1 MGHHVSGLSVYWLFL
16 SMEIRLEFE
25 EKESYLCGKSIFMFD
40 LMNKLGD
47 LKNKMEE
54 AKSRL
59 DQVSVTGSSGD
70 NEVVVRMSGNRKVL
84 EIDIADH
91 LLFPEKKEEVQELL
105 EVAMNRAIQEAERV
119 NEAEMKAAGRDLLP
133 GMPF

>member
-1 MGHHVSGLSVYWLFL
+1 MGHLVSDLSVYWLFL
-16 SMEIRLEFE
+16 SMESRLEFE
-25 EKESYLCGKSIFMFD
+25 AQESYLCGKTIFMFD

-70 NEVVVRMSGNRKVL
+70 NEVVVRMRDRKSV
-84 EIDIADH
+84 
-91 LLFPEKKEEVQELL
+91 V
-105 EVAMNRAIQEAERV
+105 
-119 NEAEMKAAGRDLLP
+119 
-133 GMPF
+133 

>member
-1 MGHHVSGLSVYWLFL
+1 
-16 SMEIRLEFE
+16 
-25 EKESYLCGKSIFMFD
+25 MFD

-54 AKSRL
+54 AKARL

-84 EIDIADH
+84 GIDIADH
-91 LLFPEKKEEVQELL
+91 LLFPEKKEEVLELL
-105 EVAMNRAIQEAERV
+105 EVAMNRALQEAERV
-119 NEAEMKAAGRDLLP
+119 NETEMKAAGRDLLP

>member
-1 MGHHVSGLSVYWLFL
+1 LGHHVSGLSVYWLFL
-16 SMEIRLEFE
+16 SMPLRLEFE
-25 EKESYLCGKSIFMFD
+25 VQESYLCGKTIFMFD

-84 EIDIADH
+84 GIDIADH

-105 EVAMNRAIQEAERV
+105 EVAMNRALNEAERV

>member
-1 MGHHVSGLSVYWLFL
+1 LGHHVSGLSVYWLFL

-25 EKESYLCGKSIFMFD
+25 AQESYLCGKTIFMFD

-84 EIDIADH
+84 GIDIADH

>member
-1 MGHHVSGLSVYWLFL
+1 MGHHPGDLSVNPVIL
-16 SMEIRLEFE
+16 SMGIGLEFE
-25 EKESYLCGKSIFMFD
+25 LEEYYLCGKTNYMFD

-54 AKSRL
+54 AKARL

-84 EIDIADH
+84 GIEIADH

-105 EVAMNRAIQEAERV
+105 EVAMNRALQEAERV
-119 NEAEMKAAGRDLLP
+119 KEAEMKAAGRDLLP